1 MQNYVFVLDQNKQ
14 ALNPIPPARARELLT
29 KQKAAVFRMY
39 PFTIILKHVVGNPS
53 PKSLII
59 KLDPGSKFTGIAIL
73 DGENIIWAARWE
85 HRAWQIKNALE
96 SRGLL
101 RRSRPNRKTRYRQ
114 SRFDNHKPPTGWLPP
129 SLIHRVLTIET
140 WVKRL
145 CRYAPITQ
153 IAMEWVKF
161 DTQKLQNPEVNGVEY
176 QEGELAGYEV
186 REYLVEKWGLQCS
199 YCDSEGLPLQ
209 VEHIHPRSKGG
220 SNRVSN
226 LTLSCERCNI
236 KKGTKPVKEF
246 LTKDPARL
254 EKILQQAKQPL
265 KDAGAVNSIGWALFR
280 TWKNILPITTGTEGQ
295 TKYNRTR
302 VKLPKQHWID
312 ATCVGEIETIKLV
325 TQQPLRIKATGW
337 GTRQMCATDRY
348 GFPSPHRE
356 RNQIHFGF
364 RTGFLAS
371 SVVANGKKVG
381 EYVGVYCVVKQ
392 AVLIL
397 PRDSAGYPALATDF
411 VRQFIKRMVTPMRFR
426 RYRRRLKPLAPE
438 FLSHLKREGIQTS
451 RRFW

>member
-1 MQNYVFVLDQNKQ
+1 
-14 ALNPIPPARARELLT
+14 
-29 KQKAAVFRMY
+29 VFRMY

-53 PKSLII
+53 PKPLII
-59 KLDPGSKFTGIAIL
+59 KLDPGSKLTNLAIL
-73 DGENIIWAARWE
+73 DGENVIWAAQWE
-85 HRAWQIKNALE
+85 HRASQIKNALE
-96 SRGLL
+96 SRRLL

-114 SRFDNHKPPTGWLPP
+114 SRFDNRKHPTGWLPP

-161 DTQKLQNPEVNGVEY
+161 DTQKLQNQQVNGVEN
-176 QEGELAGYEV
+176 QQGELAGYEV
-186 REYLVEKWGLQCS
+186 REYLVEKWGRKCS
-199 YCDSEGLPLQ
+199 YCDSEGLPFQ
-209 VEHIHPRSKGG
+209 VEHIHPRSKGA
-220 SNRVSN
+220 SNQVSN
-226 LTLSCERCNI
+226 LTLSCEGCNI

-254 EKILQQAKQPL
+254 EKILQQSKQQL
-265 KDAGAVNSIGWALFR
+265 KDAGAVNSIGWPLFR
-280 TWKNILPITTGTEGQ
+280 TLKNILPITTGTGGQ

-302 VKLPKQHWID
+302 VKVPQQHWID
-312 ATCVGEIETIKLV
+312 AACVGEIETIKLV

-337 GTRQMCATDRY
+337 GTRQMCGTDRY
-348 GFPSPHRE
+348 GFPSRHRE

-364 RTGFLAS
+364 RTDDIAS
-371 SVVANGKKVG
+371 SVVTNGKKVG

-411 VRQFIKRMVTPMRFR
+411 VRQCIKRMVTPMCFR

-438 FLSHLKREGIQTS
+438 FLPHLKREGIQTS

>member
-1 MQNYVFVLDQNKQ
+1 MQNYVFVIDQNKQ

-39 PFTIILKHVVGNPS
+39 PFTIILKHVVGNAS
-53 PKSLII
+53 PKPLII

-73 DGENIIWAARWE
+73 DGENVIWAARWE
-85 HRAWQIKNALE
+85 NRAWQIKNALE
-96 SRGLL
+96 SRRLL
-101 RRSRPNRKTRYRQ
+101 RRSRNRKTQYRQ
-114 SRFDNHKPPTGWLPP
+114 SRFDNRKRPTGWLPP

-153 IAMEWVKF
+153 IAMELVKF
-161 DTQKLQNPEVNGVEY
+161 NTQKLQNPEVNGVEY
-176 QEGELAGYEV
+176 QQGELAGYEV
-186 REYLVEKWGLQCS
+186 REYLVEKWGRKCS
-199 YCDSEGLPLQ
+199 YGDSEGLPLQ
-209 VEHIHPRSKGG
+209 VEDIHPRSKGA

-226 LTLSCERCNI
+226 LTLSCEGCNI

-265 KDAGAVNSIGWALFR
+265 KDAGAVNSTGWTLFR
-280 TWKNILPITTGTEGQ
+280 TWKNILPITTGTGGQ

-302 VKLPKQHWID
+302 VKLTQQHWID
-312 ATCVGEIETIKLV
+312 AAGVGEIETIKLV
-325 TQQPLRIKATGW
+325 TPQPLRIKATGW
-337 GTRQMCATDRY
+337 GTRQMCGTDRY
-348 GFPSPHRE
+348 GFPSRHRQ

-364 RTGFLAS
+364 RTDDIAS
-371 SVVANGKKVG
+371 SVVTNGKKVG

-392 AVLIL
+392 AVWIL
-397 PRDSAGYPALATDF
+397 PRDSAGYPGLAADF
-411 VRQFIKRMVTPMRFR
+411 VRLFIKRMVTPMRFR
-426 RYRRRLKPLAPE
+426 RYGRRLKPLVPE
-438 FLSHLKREGIQTS
+438 FLPHLKREGIQTS
-451 RRFW
+451 RRLW